1 MADSKKD
8 TLWHVSLSTKA
19 DKQANKMP
27 KKVLD
32 QLTKLL
38 KSMEISGPIQKDWP
52 HFSSLEKSKKLVPKD
67 SYHCHIK
74 RGRPT
79 YVACWQEVDKKKKSI
94 EVFYVGTHEGS
105 PY

>member
-8 TLWHVSLSTKA
+8 ALWDVSLSPKA
-19 DKQANKMP
+19 DKQA
-27 KKVLD
+27 KKLSKDVLD
-32 QLTKLL
+32 RLTKLL
-38 KSMEISGPIQKDWP
+38 KSIEIKGPIQKEWP
-52 HFSSLEKSKKLVPKD
+52 HFSSLQKSRLVPEG

-79 YVACWQEVDKKKKSI
+79 YVACWQEVDKKRKII

>member
-1 MADSKKD
+1 
-8 TLWHVSLSTKA
+8 
-19 DKQANKMP
+19 MP

-38 KSMEISGPIQKDWP
+38 KGMELSGPIQKSWP
-52 HFSSLEKSKKLVPKD
+52 HFSALEKSKLVPED

-79 YVACWQEVDKKKKSI
+79 YVVCWQEVNKKTKSI
-94 EVFYVGTHEGS
+94 EVFYVGTHEGA

>member
-19 DKQANKMP
+19 DKQAKRM
-27 KKVLD
+27 KKDVLD
-32 QLTKLL
+32 RLTKLL
-38 KSMEISGPIQKDWP
+38 KSIEIKGPIQKEWP
-52 HFSSLEKSKKLVPKD
+52 HFSSLEKSKLVPKD

-79 YVACWQEVDKKKKSI
+79 YVACWQEVDKKKRK
-94 EVFYVGTHEGS
+94 E
-105 PY
+105 